1 MNIIQ
6 QEDLQPMNG
15 FGLFPKRY
23 ACAKADDATQY
34 LIHSASKD
42 VHVVDDVATFFEVE
56 HYNTVEISHAL
67 YQWLLDQ
74 SPKSE
79 SLWVSSEEFQPEI
92 TQVPL
97 SKLPL
102 DEVKCEQY
110 NAKIEALIEQ
120 YKEKGLFKNAPKA
133 EDKFSPYQLI
143 TKVTEPDIIV
153 LDEDDANLDTSAI
166 YVSNGNAHNDINTV
180 TNYDLAQDY
189 PYSDWMFGL
198 ADNATQV
205 VNYLNSC
212 VRTYFTGNDLM
223 DGWYEGL
230 QLVSLIQHPEGKLIL
245 TTNFIPR
252 GEEPHCGF
260 RWHKNGDYI
269 GKHDIQC
276 EYLND
281 EVGIDYVMAWDLYL
295 IEPKTNQN

>member
-1 MNIIQ
+1 
-6 QEDLQPMNG
+6 MNG

-42 VHVVDDVATFFEVE
+42 IHVVDDVATFFEVE

-74 SPKSE
+74 SPKSD
-79 SLWVSSEEFQPEI
+79 SLWISSEEFQPEI
-92 TQVPL
+92 PQVPL

-102 DEVKCEQY
+102 DEDKCKQY
-110 NAKIEALIEQ
+110 NAKLEALIEQ
-120 YKEKGLFKNAPKA
+120 YKEKGLLKNAPKA

-143 TKVTEPDIIV
+143 TKVTEPDVIV
-153 LDEDDANLDTSAI
+153 LDEDDADLDTSAI

-189 PYSDWMFGL
+189 PCSDWLFGL

-205 VNYLNSC
+205 INYLNGC

-230 QLVSLIQHPEGKLIL
+230 QLVSLMQHPNGKLIL

-295 IEPKTNQN
+295 IEPENQN

>member
-1 MNIIQ
+1 M
-6 QEDLQPMNG
+6 
-15 FGLFPKRY
+15 
-23 ACAKADDATQY
+23 
-34 LIHSASKD
+34 
-42 VHVVDDVATFFEVE
+42 
-56 HYNTVEISHAL
+56 
-67 YQWLLDQ
+67 
-74 SPKSE
+74 
-79 SLWVSSEEFQPEI
+79 
-92 TQVPL
+92 
-97 SKLPL
+97 
-102 DEVKCEQY
+102 
-110 NAKIEALIEQ
+110 
-120 YKEKGLFKNAPKA
+120 
-133 EDKFSPYQLI
+133 
-143 TKVTEPDIIV
+143 TEPDVIV
-153 LDEDDANLDTSAI
+153 LDEDDADLDTSAI

-189 PYSDWMFGL
+189 PSSDWLFGL

-205 VNYLNSC
+205 INYLNGC

-230 QLVSLIQHPEGKLIL
+230 QLVSLMQHPNGKLIL

-252 GEEPHCGF
+252 GEEPHGGF